1 MFLNH
6 FAHSCYLISLVPSKI
21 LMETFEPLFLLRIM
35 GNKQASQCPENDIEA
50 EGKGRGTIL

>member
-1 MFLNH
+1 
-6 FAHSCYLISLVPSKI
+6 
-21 LMETFEPLFLLRIM
+21 METFEPLFLLRIM